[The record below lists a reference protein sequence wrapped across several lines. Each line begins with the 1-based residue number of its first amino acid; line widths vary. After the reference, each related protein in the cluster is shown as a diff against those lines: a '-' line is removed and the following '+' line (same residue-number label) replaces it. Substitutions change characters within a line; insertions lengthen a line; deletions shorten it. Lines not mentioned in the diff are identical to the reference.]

1 MNKLKQAV
9 LSFVRSDDGPTAT
22 EYAVILAVISMG
34 VIVAMGAFG
43 LKMGNIYTAVT
54 ATLDVF

>member
-1 MNKLKQAV
+1 MKVFFNTV

-34 VIVAMGAFG
+34 VIVAMGGFG
-43 LKMGNIYTAVT
+43 LKMGAIYTAVT
-54 ATLDVF
+54 ATLSVF